1 MTHHV
6 LRITSKAAIA
16 IAGINDAPI
25 VIDGKGEG
33 ITTMSPV
40 NPWLRKG
47 TNHLT
52 IFLGEKPVVEGDSE
66 PPPVYAGISV
76 YTVKPDS
83 DTSDV
88 DRMLASFEQP
98 EEPQPALP
106 LIRRIPFNVDEEPA
120 CNLWKEADEI
130 KEVTAKDKA
139 DILGLMDDF
148 ARRIRTSDAEG
159 CVSLLAYK
167 IRDCAL
173 ANGQDPASMRNVIKG
188 QFEKFIFARDNIK
201 VVLPDEVAVQFR
213 PVCGD
218 KVVWVFA
225 GLTEPALVV
234 TATNAKFTFPIFV
247 SRIGGAWTIVR

>member
-16 IAGINDAPI
+16 IAGINDAPV
-25 VIDGKGEG
+25 VIDGKAEG

-47 TNHLT
+47 VNHLT
-52 IFLGEKPVVEGDSE
+52 IFLGEKPLVEGNPA

-76 YTVKPDS
+76 YTAKPDS

-88 DRMLASFEQP
+88 DRMLATFEQQ
-98 EEPQPALP
+98 EEPQPTLP
-106 LIRRIPFNVDEEPA
+106 LIRRIPFNVDDEPP
-120 CNLWKEADEI
+120 CNLWKDAEEI
-130 KEVTAKDKA
+130 KEISDRDKS
-139 DILGLMDDF
+139 DILGVMDDF
-148 ARRIRTSDAEG
+148 ARRIRASDSEG
-159 CVSLLAYK
+159 CVTSLAYK
-167 IRDCAL
+167 IKDCAL

-188 QFEKFIFARDNIK
+188 QFEKFIFAREDIK
-201 VVLPDEVAVQFR
+201 VILPAEGLAQYR
-213 PVCGD
+213 PVCGG

-225 GLTEPALVV
+225 GLTDPALVV

-247 SRIGGAWTIVR
+247 AKIGGKWTLVR